1 MMKEG
6 QSQSQ
11 VVNERDLLYG
21 FVSDFLTGRLLQG
34 SLLVYKQVNY
44 LGQATS
50 FLIYKVVYLLRK
62 KHTEN
67 ASLRLP
73 LKAAS
78 LPTSLNKPLHPTL
91 ILFFQ

>member
-34 SLLVYKQVNY
+34 SIQCFSKVGYGCSGESISISLTREQSQV
-44 LGQATS
+44 AS
-50 FLIYKVVYLLRK
+50 FHSSRSSRKVLRK
-62 KHTEN
+62 
-67 ASLRLP
+67 
-73 LKAAS
+73 
-78 LPTSLNKPLHPTL
+78 
-91 ILFFQ
+91 